1 MNIPQSEFNPP
12 DYRSMS
18 IHILNVIIP
27 MVMAILILAV
37 LSVSG
42 NRSGFVAPIVL
53 LFGMNLAVSRLQK
66 RDRIRESITV
76 TLARFCASF
85 PLLCW
90 FAVLSRDMPYH
101 WIFFLPQC
109 FAITFSF
116 LTPAR
121 LVAVLIWN
129 AATIAFLGYLQGR
142 MPGLFPLASLFLI
155 SLIGCSGAWILE
167 RNLILIRKLP
177 EEDREQWRKVIGNQ
191 AIISFV
197 MLIAGIG
204 LTVFLIGKGLD
215 HRRRQALAELRTQAQ
230 AGIRNL
236 DLQLLSQRSALEAVA
251 AFFEGSSKV
260 ERPEFETFISRLMP
274 SHPSIKAYRWAPR
287 VLLKDRKRFESQVSA
302 ELNEEYRIKD
312 YGSGT
317 MKPSPVKADYFPIRY
332 VMPVEPDIKVLGLDI
347 AFQPDRRACIDRA
360 IATKAYSVCAPRRLF
375 LNPSTEWTALA
386 YMPVLKPE
394 LKGLVVALIPLQHLV
409 RNALAEPLPRDFT
422 IGLEFQSDTGWISM
436 IPPAPPEGA
445 VLLQEYTDMVGGTRF
460 RLKISASRGMIGTAL
475 SRLDVLL
482 LILGIATS
490 ILVAYFLFH
499 ARKSNLP
506 LEIKVLDRTRELQ
519 RVVIRAEEASH
530 AKSRFLAQMSHEI
543 RTPLNGVLGMSE
555 ALLHSDI
562 SPDSRESVDL
572 IKASGLNLLTILN
585 DILDLSKI
593 ESGKM
598 ALELKSFQMGRL
610 VSESIALM
618 KFDADSHRVSL
629 KLTTEEAIPEW
640 VLGDPLRVR
649 QILMNLLNNALKFTS
664 RGSVTVKLGFT
675 LPDRFKIRVLDS
687 GIGISPD
694 KMVRLFQPFEQGDS
708 STTRKFG
715 GTGLGLVIS
724 LQLARLM
731 GGDITVES
739 QEGVGSE
746 FTLTLHL
753 SPVPQ
758 PARTGQAPPVRLRR
772 GGRLLLAEDNMVNVR
787 VAKALLEEYFE
798 SIDVA
803 ANGKEALDML
813 NSAEYEMVLMDLQM
827 PEMDGLQAT
836 REIRKNKEWAT
847 VPIIA
852 LSANVFSSDK
862 QDCLSA
868 GMQDFLE
875 KPITKAA
882 LIRVLAPYLGF
893 DRS

>member
-1 MNIPQSEFNPP
+1 
-12 DYRSMS
+12 MS

-27 MVMAILILAV
+27 MVIAILLIAV
-37 LSVSG
+37 LSVAG
-42 NRSGFVAPIVL
+42 NRSGFIPPIVL
-53 LFGMNLAVSRLQK
+53 LFGINLAVSRLQK
-66 RDRIRESITV
+66 RDRIRKSLSV

-116 LTPAR
+116 LMPIR

-142 MPGLFPLASLFLI
+142 MPGFFPLASLTLV

-177 EEDREQWRKVIGNQ
+177 EEDREKWRKVIGNQ
-191 AIISFV
+191 AIISFL

-204 LTVFLIGKGLD
+204 LTIFLIGNGLD
-215 HRRRQALAELRTQAQ
+215 HRRQQALAELRAQAQ

-236 DLQLLSQRSALEAVA
+236 DLQLLSQRSALEAMA
-251 AFFEGSSKV
+251 AFFEGSNKV
-260 ERPEFETFISRLMP
+260 ERAEFETFTSRLMP
-274 SHPSIKAYRWAPR
+274 SHPSIRAYQWAPR
-287 VLLKDRKRFESQVSA
+287 IPLKERERFESKVSA
-302 ELNEEYRIKD
+302 EYNEEYRIKD
-312 YGSGT
+312 YASGT
-317 MKPSPVKADYFPIRY
+317 MKPSPVKADYFPIHY
-332 VMPVEPDIKVLGLDI
+332 VMPSAPHEKIRGLDI
-347 AFQPDRRACIDRA
+347 AFAPERRACVDRA
-360 IATKAYSVCAPRRLF
+360 TATKAYTVCAPL
-375 LNPSTEWTALA
+375 LLWQYPSTEWTALA
-386 YMPVLKPE
+386 YMPVFKPD
-394 LKGLVVALIPLQHLV
+394 LKGIVIALIPLQHLI
-409 RNALAEPLPRDFT
+409 RNALVEPLPREFS
-422 IGLEFQSDTGWISM
+422 IGLEFKSDTGWISM
-436 IPPAPPEGA
+436 ISPAHPEGA
-445 VLLQEYTDMVGGTRF
+445 VSLQEYTDRVGGTHF
-460 RLKISASRGMIGTAL
+460 RLKIGAPRGMIGSAL
-475 SRLDVLL
+475 GRLDALL

-490 ILVAYFLFH
+490 ILLAYFLFH
-499 ARKSNLP
+499 ARKSSLP
-506 LEIKVLDRTRELQ
+506 LEIKVIDRTRELQ
-519 RVVIRAEEASH
+519 RVVIRAEEASQ
-530 AKSRFLAQMSHEI
+530 AKSRFLAHMSHEI
-543 RTPLNGVLGMSE
+543 RTPLNGVLGMSD
-555 ALLHSDI
+555 ALLHSDL

-598 ALELKSFQMGRL
+598 ALELKPFQMGHL
-610 VSESIALM
+610 ISESIALM
-618 KFDADSHRVSL
+618 KFDADSHGISL
-629 KLTTEEAIPEW
+629 ELKTEEAIPEW
-640 VLGDPLRVR
+640 VSGDPLRVR

-664 RGSVTVKLGFT
+664 RGSVTVKLEFT
-675 LPDRFKIRVLDS
+675 LPDRFEIRVLDS
-687 GIGISPD
+687 GMGISPE

-731 GGDITVES
+731 GGDIKVES

-746 FTLTLHL
+746 FTITLHL
-753 SPVPQ
+753 SPAPE
-758 PARTGQAPPVRLRR
+758 PAKTGQAPPSRLRR

-803 ANGKEALDML
+803 ANGREALDML

-882 LIRVLAPYLGF
+882 LIRVLAPYLGY